1 MSQMSFNLKEHVWTV
16 TSLSAEI
23 HRLLSRSFEDIRVAG
38 EISGYKVWQSGHAYF
53 TLKDAG
59 SQIRC
64 VVFRNALR
72 YIKFRPQDGLSVVA
86 RGTVEVRQERGE
98 HQLVVSGLEPQGYGE
113 LQFAFEQLKQKLAAE
128 GLFEADRK
136 RPIPSLPRRIGIVT
150 SPLGAVIRDIL
161 NVLQRRWPGVHVRLY
176 PTPVQGEGA
185 VEGVCEG
192 LRYFGDSGWADLV
205 IVARGGGSLEDLW
218 SFNEEAVA
226 RAISASPIPIVSA
239 IGHETD
245 FTIADFVADLRA
257 PTPSAAAELVVP
269 DRTELQGRISAAGL
283 RVARAVRFRISEG
296 SRTLHGMGSERVQ
309 GMLLRQIGRS
319 LQLVDE
325 VDNRARTIVGQ
336 AMEAKTR
343 AWRNLD
349 GRLRERDLRLRLA
362 RAAAR
367 MGMLQA
373 RMWEAANLRMRLLG
387 HRFHPLTARLEALSP
402 LGVLERGYAIVE
414 SERNRLVRRSGQV
427 KVGEELRI
435 RLHEGR
441 LGARVE
447 EID

>member
-1 MSQMSFNLKEHVWTV
+1 
-16 TSLSAEI
+16 
-23 HRLLSRSFEDIRVAG
+23 
-38 EISGYKVWQSGHAYF
+38 
-53 TLKDAG
+53 
-59 SQIRC
+59 
-64 VVFRNALR
+64 
-72 YIKFRPQDGLSVVA
+72 
-86 RGTVEVRQERGE
+86 
-98 HQLVVSGLEPQGYGE
+98 
-113 LQFAFEQLKQKLAAE
+113 
-128 GLFEADRK
+128 
-136 RPIPSLPRRIGIVT
+136 
-150 SPLGAVIRDIL
+150 
-161 NVLQRRWPGVHVRLY
+161 
-176 PTPVQGEGA
+176 
-185 VEGVCEG
+185 
-192 LRYFGDSGWADLV
+192 
-205 IVARGGGSLEDLW
+205 
-218 SFNEEAVA
+218 
-226 RAISASPIPIVSA
+226 
-239 IGHETD
+239 
-245 FTIADFVADLRA
+245 
-257 PTPSAAAELVVP
+257 
-269 DRTELQGRISAAGL
+269 
-283 RVARAVRFRISEG
+283 
-296 SRTLHGMGSERVQ
+296 
-309 GMLLRQIGRS
+309 MLLRQIGRS